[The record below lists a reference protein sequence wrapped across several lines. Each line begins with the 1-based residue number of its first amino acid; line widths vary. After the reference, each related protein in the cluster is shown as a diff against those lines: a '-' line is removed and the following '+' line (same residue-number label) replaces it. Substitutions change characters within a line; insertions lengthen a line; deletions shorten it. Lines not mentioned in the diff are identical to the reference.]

1 MRGLGGG
8 EDKEPVRKEDKESG
22 AKDKEY
28 KAKCE
33 VRRRKSNRGG
43 GRQGASELEEGQ
55 ARDVK

>member
-1 MRGLGGG
+1 M
-8 EDKEPVRKEDKESG
+8 RKEDKESG

-43 GRQGASELEEGQ
+43 GRQGASEEEKEQ
-55 ARDVK
+55 TRDVK